1 VSPCRENTA
10 SPCGSWRPDGGRTWV
25 HADLQEGAGEFWAW
39 SLWEAHLEIGSGEH
53 RIVARALD
61 SSAGTQ
67 PVTAE
72 EVWNFK
78 GYANNSWHGVEVNVR

>member
-1 VSPCRENTA
+1 MSPCRENTA

-72 EVWNFK
+72 EV
-78 GYANNSWHGVEVNVR
+78 